1 MSLWQH
7 QIIFGFS
14 RSCNTSA
21 FFAAVEN
28 SSGMNEKILNTLMHL
43 FAIIAPAQGSEI
55 DRRKVVEA
63 FLGPQ
68 LNQEGVE
75 AYLRIFDNYYAEAQQ
90 RLKKGNEA
98 RRNAAISVRVIK
110 ICYDIGTQLTL
121 NQKIIVLVQLLEYC
135 RSDGS
140 RVSNTELE
148 FIVTA
153 AEGFNINQEDYQLIE
168 SFVLAERPEVT
179 ESSQVL
185 VIDSD
190 RTTTYE
196 KTHHLINDSFRGQ
209 VRVLYLPQAEM
220 LFVRSFG
227 TGELL
232 LSGQLRHEDRVY
244 LFERGASLKFMSSKP
259 IYYSEVIRQFL
270 DESVLAS
277 RVVYEAKNLEYK
289 FKEGQVGLHK
299 MSFAEE
305 SGRLIGIMGAS
316 GAGKSTLLSVL
327 NGINRPDE
335 GEVLINGINIH
346 NEPDKV
352 KGLIGYV
359 SQDDLLIEELTV
371 FDNLFYNAKLC
382 FANLNDSEITVKVDE
397 VLHSL
402 GLYEIKDMKVGTPLN
417 KKISGGQRKR
427 LNISLELIRE
437 PSIMFLDEP
446 TSGLSS
452 LDSENIL
459 DLLNDLKLKG
469 KLIFV
474 VIHQPS
480 SDIFKMFDRLI
491 FLDTGGYM
499 IYYGN
504 PVRSIGYF
512 KDRML
517 LPKYNDTVCH
527 ACGNVN
533 PEQIF
538 SIVES
543 KILDEFGRPTGTRKV
558 SPIEWST
565 FYNSR
570 RDEAP
575 PPPKQ
580 GNSIPEITL
589 KTPGKF
595 KQFRVFVTRDILAKL
610 SDLQY
615 MVITLLE
622 APVLALFLAYIIR
635 YFDESV
641 SDPSYTFMQND
652 NLPVYIFMSVIV
664 AIFMGLTV
672 SAEEIIKDRKILR
685 REAFLNLSW
694 NSYLLSKI
702 SVQFLISAIQ
712 AATFVAVGNS
722 IFGIRGM
729 WFEYWIVL
737 FSCWATANM
746 MGLLISDS
754 FKTVVTIYILIP
766 FLVIPQ
772 IILSGIIV
780 NYDKLNPQISS
791 PVSIPIYGE
800 VIAARWGYEALAVDQ
815 YMNNRFE
822 KQFYQY
828 DKVISIA
835 KFRKDIWYNEMKS
848 VLSRLE
854 SNIEKNRLSDAGR
867 HDMILIRNEI
877 EKELGF
883 TPAISFDLSPVDPE
897 NITFAAV
904 DSARSYI
911 EMVRKYYIE
920 VSRLAV
926 AARDNIITE
935 LENLDR
941 DGFILMKKRYTN
953 ESLEEFVRNENE
965 KTKIKRYRDRL
976 YQNYDQIFYDP
987 ENRFI
992 KAHFYA
998 PRKQVFG
1005 RYAGTLA
1012 VNTGVIWFMTIVLY
1026 VLLYF
1031 RVLKKI
1037 LESSDKIKR
1046 GLSNRAGSD

>member
-1 MSLWQH
+1 
-7 QIIFGFS
+7 
-14 RSCNTSA
+14 
-21 FFAAVEN
+21 
-28 SSGMNEKILNTLMHL
+28 MNEKILNTLMHL
-43 FAIIAPAQGSEI
+43 FAIIAPAQGNEN
-55 DRRKVVEA
+55 DRRGVVEA
-63 FLGPQ
+63 FLRPQ
-68 LNQEGVE
+68 LNQEGVR
-75 AYLRIFDNYYAEAQQ
+75 AYLKIFDAYYAEAQQ
-90 RLKKGNEA
+90 RLRKGNEA
-98 RRNAAISVRVIK
+98 RRNAAISVRIIK
-110 ICYDIGTQLTL
+110 ICFDIGIQLTL

-135 RSDGS
+135 RSDHKG
-140 RVSNTELE
+140 VSNTELE
-148 FIVTA
+148 FIITA
-153 AEGFNINQEDYQLIE
+153 AEGFNINPEDYQLIQQ
-168 SFVLAERPEVT
+168 FVLSSFDEIP

-190 RTTTYE
+190 RITKYE
-196 KTHHLINDSFRGQ
+196 KTHHIVNHSFRGQ
-209 VRVLYLPQAEM
+209 VRVLNLPQADM

-232 LSGQLRHEDRVY
+232 LSGQLRHEDKVY
-244 LFERGASLKFMSSKP
+244 LFERGASLKFMSTKP

-270 DESVLAS
+270 DENALAS
-277 RVVYEAKNLEYK
+277 RVVYEVNEIEYK
-289 FKEGQVGLHK
+289 FKGGQVGLHR

-327 NGINRPDE
+327 NGTNKPDS
-335 GEVLINGINIH
+335 GEVLINGVNIH
-346 NEPDKV
+346 REPEKI

-371 FDNLFYNAKLC
+371 FENLFYNARLC
-382 FANLNDSEITVKVDE
+382 FGNLDDEAITRKVDE

-402 GLYEIKDMKVGTPLN
+402 GLYDIKDMKVGTPLN

-437 PSIMFLDEP
+437 PAIMFLDEP

-499 IYYGN
+499 IYYGI
-504 PVRSIGYF
+504 PVGAIGYF
-512 KDRML
+512 KDRMQ
-517 LPKYNDTVCH
+517 LPRYNDSECH

-543 KILDEFGRPTGTRKV
+543 KVLDEFGRPTMTRKV
-558 SPIEWST
+558 SPPEWST
-565 FYNSR
+565 YFDSR
-570 RDEAP
+570 REERP
-575 PPPKQ
+575 PHPRG
-580 GNSIPEITL
+580 GNGIPEITL
-589 KTPGKF
+589 RTPGKL
-595 KQFRVFVTRDILAKL
+595 KQLSVFVTRDILAKL
-610 SDLQY
+610 SDAQY
-615 MVITLLE
+615 LIITLLE
-622 APVLALFLAYIIR
+622 APVLALFLAFIIR

-641 SDPSYTFMQND
+641 SQPSYTLLQNS

-672 SAEEIIKDRKILR
+672 SAEEIIKDRKILK

-702 SVQFLISAIQ
+702 GVQFLISAIQ

-729 WFEYWIVL
+729 WFEYWLVL
-737 FSCWATANM
+737 FSCWATSNM

-780 NYDKLNPQISS
+780 KYDKLNPTISS
-791 PVSIPIYGE
+791 PVSIPVYGE
-800 VIAARWGYEALAVDQ
+800 IIAARWGYEALAVDQ
-815 YMNNRFE
+815 FMNNRFE
-822 KQFYQY
+822 KEFYRY

-848 VLSRLE
+848 ILSRLDSNLERERIDE
-854 SNIEKNRLSDAGR
+854 SARR
-867 HDMILIRNEI
+867 DMMLIRNEI
-877 EKELGF
+877 AEELEF
-883 TPAISFDLSPVDPE
+883 TPAVTFDLRLINPDA
-897 NITFAAV
+897 ITPGSVAA
-904 DSARSYI
+904 ARDYI
-911 EMVRKYYIE
+911 ERVRKYYIE
-920 VSRLAV
+920 VSRKTV
-926 AARDNIITE
+926 EARDQVIMAYE
-935 LENLDR
+935 QADR
-941 DGFILMKKRYTN
+941 EAFIRLKKQYTN
-953 ESLEEFVRNENE
+953 ESLEEFVRNDNE
-965 KTKIKRYRDRL
+965 KDKIKRYRDRL
-976 YQNYDQIFYDP
+976 YQNYDQIFFDP
-987 ENRFI
+987 AHPLV

-998 PRKQVFG
+998 PQKQLFG
-1005 RYAGTLA
+1005 LFAGTLA
-1012 VNTGVIWFMTIVLY
+1012 VNTAVIWFMTVCLY
-1026 VLLYF
+1026 ILLYF
-1031 RVLKKI
+1031 RVLHRI
-1037 LESSDKIKR
+1037 LDSSEKFMRVMRDRRERKSSR
-1046 GLSNRAGSD
+1046 

>member
-1 MSLWQH
+1 
-7 QIIFGFS
+7 
-14 RSCNTSA
+14 
-21 FFAAVEN
+21 
-28 SSGMNEKILNTLMHL
+28 MNEKILNTLMHL
-43 FAIIAPAQGSEI
+43 FAIIAPAQGNEN
-55 DRRKVVEA
+55 DRRGVVEA
-63 FLGPQ
+63 FLRPQ
-68 LNQEGVE
+68 LNQEGVK
-75 AYLRIFDNYYAEAQQ
+75 AYLKIFEAYYAEAQK
-90 RLKKGNEA
+90 RLKKGKEA
-98 RRNAAISVRVIK
+98 RRNSSISVRIIK
-110 ICYDIGTQLTL
+110 ICFDIGMQLTL

-135 RSDGS
+135 RSDHKG
-140 RVSNTELE
+140 VSNTELE
-148 FIVTA
+148 FIITA
-153 AEGFNINQEDYQLIE
+153 AEGFNINPEDYQLIQQ
-168 SFVLAERPEVT
+168 FVLSSKDEIPE
-179 ESSQVL
+179 SPQIL

-190 RTTTYE
+190 RVTQYE
-196 KTHHLINDSFRGQ
+196 KAHHIVNDSFRGQ
-209 VRVLYLPQAEM
+209 VRVLNLPQADM
-220 LFVRSFG
+220 LFIRSFG

-270 DESVLAS
+270 DESALAS
-277 RVVYEAKNLEYK
+277 RVVYEVNEIEYK
-289 FKEGQVGLHK
+289 FKGGQVGLHR

-327 NGINRPDE
+327 NGTNRPDS

-346 NEPDKV
+346 NDPDKI
-352 KGLIGYV
+352 KGLIGFV

-382 FANLNDSEITVKVDE
+382 FGNLDDEAVTHKVDD

-402 GLYEIKDMKVGTPLN
+402 GLYDIKDMKVGTPLN

-437 PSIMFLDEP
+437 PAIMFLDEP

-491 FLDTGGYM
+491 FLDSGGYM
-499 IYYGN
+499 VYYGI
-504 PVRSIGYF
+504 PVRAIDYF
-512 KDRML
+512 KDRVH
-517 LPKYNDTVCH
+517 LPRYNDSECH

-543 KILDEFGRPTGTRKV
+543 KVLDEFGRPTMTRKV
-558 SPIEWST
+558 SPAEWSSY
-565 FYNSR
+565 FNSR
-570 RDEAP
+570 REERP
-575 PPPKQ
+575 PHPRS
-580 GNSIPEITL
+580 GNGIPEITL
-589 KTPGKF
+589 RTPGRL
-595 KQFRVFVTRDILAKL
+595 KQLAVFVKRDILAKL
-610 SDLQY
+610 SDSQY
-615 MVITLLE
+615 LIITLLE
-622 APVLALFLAYIIR
+622 APVLALFLAFIIR

-641 SDPSYTFMQND
+641 SKPAYTLIQND

-672 SAEEIIKDRKILR
+672 SAEEIIKDRKILK

-702 SVQFLISAIQ
+702 GVQFLISAIQ
-712 AATFVAVGNS
+712 AASFVAVGNS

-729 WFEYWIVL
+729 WFEYWLVL
-737 FSCWATANM
+737 FSCWATSNM

-780 NYDKLNPQISS
+780 KYDKLNPTISS
-791 PVSIPIYGE
+791 PVSIPVYGE
-800 VIAARWGYEALAVDQ
+800 IIAARWGYEALAVDQ
-815 YMNNRFE
+815 FINNRFE
-822 KQFYQY
+822 KQFYGY
-828 DKVISIA
+828 DKAISTA

-848 VLSRLE
+848 IISRLE
-854 SNIEKNRLSDAGR
+854 SNLERERLDESSGN
-867 HDMILIRNEI
+867 DMMLIRNEI
-877 EKELGF
+877 EEELGF
-883 TPAISFDLSPVDPE
+883 TTAVPFDLRILNPDA
-897 NITFAAV
+897 ITTEALAA
-904 DSARSYI
+904 ARDYI
-911 EMVRKYYIE
+911 ERVRRYYIE
-920 VSRLAV
+920 VSRNAV
-926 AARDNIITE
+926 EARDRAIMAYE
-935 LENLDR
+935 QADR
-941 DGFILMKKRYTN
+941 EAFILMKKQHTN
-953 ESLEEFVRNENE
+953 ESLEEFVRNDNE
-965 KTKIKRYRDRL
+965 KDKIKRYRDRL

-987 ENRFI
+987 AHPLV

-998 PRKQVFG
+998 PQKQVFG
-1005 RYAGTLA
+1005 LFAGTLA
-1012 VNTGVIWFMTIVLY
+1012 VNTAVIWFMTLCLY
-1026 VLLYF
+1026 ILLYF
-1031 RVLKKI
+1031 RVLHRI
-1037 LESSDKIKR
+1037 LDSSEKFIRVMRAKR
-1046 GLSNRAGSD
+1046 ERG

>member
-1 MSLWQH
+1 
-7 QIIFGFS
+7 
-14 RSCNTSA
+14 
-21 FFAAVEN
+21 
-28 SSGMNEKILNTLMHL
+28 MNEKILNTLMHL
-43 FAIIAPAQGSEI
+43 FAIIAPAQGNEN
-55 DRRKVVEA
+55 DRRGVVEA
-63 FLGPQ
+63 FLRPQ
-68 LNQEGVE
+68 LNQEGVK
-75 AYLRIFDNYYAEAQQ
+75 AYLKIFEAYYAEAQE
-90 RLKKGNEA
+90 RLKKGKEA
-98 RRNAAISVRVIK
+98 RRNSSISVRIIK
-110 ICYDIGTQLTL
+110 ICFDIGMQLTL

-135 RSDGS
+135 RSDHKG
-140 RVSNTELE
+140 VSNTELE
-148 FIVTA
+148 FIITA
-153 AEGFNINQEDYQLIE
+153 AEGFNINPEDYQLIQQ
-168 SFVLAERPEVT
+168 FVLSSKDEIPE
-179 ESSQVL
+179 SPQIL
-185 VIDSD
+185 VIDND
-190 RTTTYE
+190 RVTQYE
-196 KTHHLINDSFRGQ
+196 KAHHIVNDSFRGQ
-209 VRVLYLPQAEM
+209 VRVLNLPQADM
-220 LFVRSFG
+220 LFIRSFG

-270 DESVLAS
+270 DESALAS
-277 RVVYEAKNLEYK
+277 RVVYEVNEIEYK
-289 FKEGQVGLHK
+289 FKGGQVGLHR

-327 NGINRPDE
+327 NGTNRPDS

-346 NEPDKV
+346 NDPDKI
-352 KGLIGYV
+352 KGLIGFV

-382 FANLNDSEITVKVDE
+382 FGNLDDEAVTHKVDD

-402 GLYEIKDMKVGTPLN
+402 GLYDIKDMKVGTPLN

-437 PSIMFLDEP
+437 PAIMFLDEP

-491 FLDTGGYM
+491 FLDSGGYM
-499 IYYGN
+499 VYYGI
-504 PVRSIGYF
+504 PVRAIDYF
-512 KDRML
+512 KDRVH
-517 LPKYNDTVCH
+517 LPRYNDSECH

-543 KILDEFGRPTGTRKV
+543 KVLDEFGRPTMTRKV
-558 SPIEWST
+558 SPAEWSSY
-565 FYNSR
+565 FNSR
-570 RDEAP
+570 REERP
-575 PPPKQ
+575 PHPRS
-580 GNSIPEITL
+580 GNGIPEITL
-589 KTPGKF
+589 RTPGRL
-595 KQFRVFVTRDILAKL
+595 KQLAVFVKRDILAKL
-610 SDLQY
+610 SDSQY
-615 MVITLLE
+615 LIITLLE
-622 APVLALFLAYIIR
+622 APVLALFLAFIIR

-641 SDPSYTFMQND
+641 SKPAYTLIQND

-672 SAEEIIKDRKILR
+672 SAEEIIKDRKILK

-702 SVQFLISAIQ
+702 GVQFLISAIQ
-712 AATFVAVGNS
+712 AASFVAVGNS

-729 WFEYWIVL
+729 WFEYWLVL
-737 FSCWATANM
+737 FSCWATSNM

-780 NYDKLNPQISS
+780 KYDKLNPTISS
-791 PVSIPIYGE
+791 PVSIPVYGE
-800 VIAARWGYEALAVDQ
+800 IIAARWGYEALAVDQ
-815 YMNNRFE
+815 FINNRFE
-822 KQFYQY
+822 KQFYGY
-828 DKVISIA
+828 DKAISTA

-848 VLSRLE
+848 IISRLE
-854 SNIEKNRLSDAGR
+854 SNLERERLDESSGN
-867 HDMILIRNEI
+867 DMMLIRNEI
-877 EKELGF
+877 EEELGF
-883 TPAISFDLSPVDPE
+883 TTAVPFDLRILNPDA
-897 NITFAAV
+897 ITTEALAA
-904 DSARSYI
+904 ARDYI
-911 EMVRKYYIE
+911 ERVRRYYIE
-920 VSRLAV
+920 VSRNAV
-926 AARDNIITE
+926 EARDRAIMAYE
-935 LENLDR
+935 QADR
-941 DGFILMKKRYTN
+941 EAFILMKKQHTN
-953 ESLEEFVRNENE
+953 ESLEEFVRNDNE
-965 KTKIKRYRDRL
+965 KDKIKRYRDRL

-987 ENRFI
+987 AHPLV

-998 PRKQVFG
+998 PQKQVFG
-1005 RYAGTLA
+1005 LFAGTLA
-1012 VNTGVIWFMTIVLY
+1012 VNTAVIWFMTLCLY
-1026 VLLYF
+1026 ILLYF
-1031 RVLKKI
+1031 RVLHRI
-1037 LESSDKIKR
+1037 LDSSEKFIRVMRAKR
-1046 GLSNRAGSD
+1046 ERG

>member
-1 MSLWQH
+1 
-7 QIIFGFS
+7 
-14 RSCNTSA
+14 
-21 FFAAVEN
+21 
-28 SSGMNEKILNTLMHL
+28 MNEKILNTLMHL
-43 FAIIAPAQGSEI
+43 FAIIAPAQGNEN
-55 DRRKVVEA
+55 DWRGVVEA
-63 FLGPQ
+63 FLRPQ
-68 LNQEGVE
+68 LNQEGVR
-75 AYLRIFDNYYAEAQQ
+75 AYLKIFDAYYAEAQQ
-90 RLKKGNEA
+90 RLRKGNEA
-98 RRNAAISVRVIK
+98 RRNAAISVRIIK
-110 ICYDIGTQLTL
+110 ICFDIGIQLTL

-135 RSDGS
+135 RSDHKG
-140 RVSNTELE
+140 VSNTELE
-148 FIVTA
+148 FIITA
-153 AEGFNINQEDYQLIE
+153 AEGFNINPEDYQLIQQ
-168 SFVLAERPEVT
+168 FVLSSREEIP

-190 RTTTYE
+190 RLTKYE
-196 KTHHLINDSFRGQ
+196 KTHHIVNDSFRGQ
-209 VRVLYLPQAEM
+209 VRVLNLPQADM

-232 LSGQLRHEDRVY
+232 LSGQLRHEDKVY

-270 DESVLAS
+270 DENALAS
-277 RVVYEAKNLEYK
+277 RVVYEVNEIEYK
-289 FKEGQVGLHK
+289 FKGGQVGLHR

-305 SGRLIGIMGAS
+305 SGRLVGIMGAS

-327 NGINRPDE
+327 NGTNRPDT
-335 GEVLINGINIH
+335 GEVLINGVNIH
-346 NEPDKV
+346 TEPEKI

-371 FDNLFYNAKLC
+371 FENLFYNARLC
-382 FANLNDSEITVKVDE
+382 FGNLDDKAINHKVDE

-402 GLYEIKDMKVGTPLN
+402 GLYDIKDMKVGTPLN

-437 PSIMFLDEP
+437 PAIMFLDEP

-499 IYYGN
+499 VYYGI
-504 PVRSIGYF
+504 PVGAIGYF
-512 KDRML
+512 KDRMH
-517 LPKYNDTVCH
+517 LPRYNDSECH

-543 KILDEFGRPTGTRKV
+543 KVLDEFGRPTMTRKV
-558 SPIEWST
+558 SPPEWSAY
-565 FYNSR
+565 FDSR
-570 RDEAP
+570 REERP
-575 PPPKQ
+575 PHPRG
-580 GNSIPEITL
+580 GNGIPEITL
-589 KTPGKF
+589 STPGRF
-595 KQFRVFVTRDILAKL
+595 KQFTVFVTRDILAKL
-610 SDLQY
+610 SDAQY
-615 MVITLLE
+615 LVITLLE
-622 APVLALFLAYIIR
+622 APVLALFLAFIIR
-635 YFDESV
+635 YFDES
-641 SDPSYTFMQND
+641 SSQPSYTLLQNS

-672 SAEEIIKDRKILR
+672 SAEEIIKDRKILK

-702 SVQFLISAIQ
+702 GVQFLISAIQ
-712 AATFVAVGNS
+712 AASFVAVGNS

-729 WFEYWIVL
+729 WFEYWLVL
-737 FSCWATANM
+737 FSCWATSNM

-780 NYDKLNPQISS
+780 KYDKLNPTISS
-791 PVSIPIYGE
+791 PVSIPVYGE
-800 VIAARWGYEALAVDQ
+800 IIAARWGYEALAVDQ
-815 YMNNRFE
+815 FMNNRFE
-822 KQFYQY
+822 IQFYRY

-848 VLSRLE
+848 ILSRLE
-854 SNIEKNRLSDAGR
+854 SNIERERIDESAR
-867 HDMILIRNEI
+867 RDMVLIANEI
-877 EKELGF
+877 SEELAF
-883 TPAISFDLSPVDPE
+883 TPSVPFDLRIINPDAITPE
-897 NITFAAV
+897 SIAA
-904 DSARSYI
+904 ARDYI
-911 EMVRKYYIE
+911 ERLRKYYIE
-920 VSRLAV
+920 ISRKTV
-926 AARDNIITE
+926 EARDQAIMAYE
-935 LENLDR
+935 QADR
-941 DGFILMKKRYTN
+941 EAFIRLKKQYTN
-953 ESLEEFVRNENE
+953 ESLEEFVRNDNE
-965 KTKIKRYRDRL
+965 KDKIKRYRDRL
-976 YQNYDQIFYDP
+976 YQNYDQIFFDP
-987 ENRFI
+987 AHPLV

-998 PRKQVFG
+998 PQKQLFG
-1005 RYAGTLA
+1005 FFAGTLA
-1012 VNTGVIWFMTIVLY
+1012 VNTGVIWFMTICLY
-1026 VLLYF
+1026 ILLYF
-1031 RVLKKI
+1031 RVLHRI
-1037 LESSDKIKR
+1037 LDSSEKFRRVMRDRRERK
-1046 GLSNRAGSD
+1046 SV

>member
-1 MSLWQH
+1 
-7 QIIFGFS
+7 
-14 RSCNTSA
+14 
-21 FFAAVEN
+21 
-28 SSGMNEKILNTLMHL
+28 MNEKILNTLMHL
-43 FAIIAPAQGSEI
+43 FAIIAPAQGNEN
-55 DRRKVVEA
+55 DRRGVVEA
-63 FLGPQ
+63 FLRPQ
-68 LNQEGVE
+68 LNQEGVK
-75 AYLRIFDNYYAEAQQ
+75 AYLKIFEAYYAEAQE
-90 RLKKGNEA
+90 RLKKGKEA
-98 RRNAAISVRVIK
+98 RRNSSISVRIIK
-110 ICYDIGTQLTL
+110 ICFDIGMQLTL

-135 RSDGS
+135 RSDHKG
-140 RVSNTELE
+140 VSNTELE
-148 FIVTA
+148 FIITA
-153 AEGFNINQEDYQLIE
+153 AEGFNINPEDYQLIQQ
-168 SFVLAERPEVT
+168 FVLSSKDEIPE
-179 ESSQVL
+179 SPQIL

-190 RTTTYE
+190 RVTQYE
-196 KTHHLINDSFRGQ
+196 KAHHIVNDSFRGQ
-209 VRVLYLPQAEM
+209 VRVLNLPQADM
-220 LFVRSFG
+220 LFIRSFG

-270 DESVLAS
+270 DESALAS
-277 RVVYEAKNLEYK
+277 RVVYEVNEIEYK
-289 FKEGQVGLHK
+289 FKGGQVGLHR

-327 NGINRPDE
+327 NGTNRPDS

-346 NEPDKV
+346 NDPDKI
-352 KGLIGYV
+352 KGLIGFV

-382 FANLNDSEITVKVDE
+382 FGNLDDEAVTHKVDD

-402 GLYEIKDMKVGTPLN
+402 GLYDIKDMKVGTPLN

-437 PSIMFLDEP
+437 PAIMFLDEP

-491 FLDTGGYM
+491 FLDSGGYM
-499 IYYGN
+499 VYYGI
-504 PVRSIGYF
+504 PVRAIDYF
-512 KDRML
+512 KDRVQ
-517 LPKYNDTVCH
+517 LPRYNDSECH

-543 KILDEFGRPTGTRKV
+543 KVLDEFGRPTMTRKV
-558 SPIEWST
+558 SPAEWSAY
-565 FYNSR
+565 FNSR
-570 RDEAP
+570 REERP
-575 PPPKQ
+575 PHPKG
-580 GNSIPEITL
+580 GNGIPEITL
-589 KTPGKF
+589 RTPGRIR
-595 KQFRVFVTRDILAKL
+595 QLAVFVKRDILAKL
-610 SDLQY
+610 SDSQY
-615 MVITLLE
+615 LVITLLE
-622 APVLALFLAYIIR
+622 APVLALFLAFIIR

-641 SDPSYTFMQND
+641 SKPAYTLLQNS

-672 SAEEIIKDRKILR
+672 SAEEIIKDRKILK

-702 SVQFLISAIQ
+702 GVQFLISAIQ
-712 AATFVAVGNS
+712 AASFVAVGNS

-729 WFEYWIVL
+729 WFEYWLVL
-737 FSCWATANM
+737 FSCWATSNM

-780 NYDKLNPQISS
+780 KYDKLNPTISS
-791 PVSIPIYGE
+791 PVSIPVYGE
-800 VIAARWGYEALAVDQ
+800 IIAARWGYEALAVDQ
-815 YMNNRFE
+815 FINNRFE
-822 KQFYQY
+822 KQFYSF
-828 DKVISIA
+828 DKAISTA

-848 VLSRLE
+848 ILSRLE
-854 SNIEKNRLSDAGR
+854 SSLERERLDESSVN
-867 HDMILIRNEI
+867 DMMLIRNEI
-877 EKELGF
+877 EEELGF
-883 TPAISFDLSPVDPE
+883 TAAVPFDLRIISPDA
-897 NITFAAV
+897 ITAEAIAA
-904 DSARSYI
+904 ARDYI
-911 EMVRKYYIE
+911 ERVRRYYIE
-920 VSRLAV
+920 VSRKAV
-926 AARDNIITE
+926 EARDQAIMGFE
-935 LENLDR
+935 RLDR
-941 DGFILMKKRYTN
+941 ESFILMKKQHTN
-953 ESLEEFVRNENE
+953 ESLEEFVRNDNE
-965 KTKIKRYRDRL
+965 KDKIKRYRDRL

-987 ENRFI
+987 GHPMV

-998 PRKQVFG
+998 PQKQVFG
-1005 RYAGTLA
+1005 LFAGTLA
-1012 VNTGVIWFMTIVLY
+1012 VNTAVIWFMTLCLY
-1026 VLLYF
+1026 ILLYF
-1031 RVLKKI
+1031 RVLHRI
-1037 LESSDKIKR
+1037 LDSSDKFIRVMRAKR
-1046 GLSNRAGSD
+1046 ERT

>member
-1 MSLWQH
+1 
-7 QIIFGFS
+7 
-14 RSCNTSA
+14 
-21 FFAAVEN
+21 
-28 SSGMNEKILNTLMHL
+28 MNEKILNTLMHL
-43 FAIIAPAQGSEI
+43 FAIIAPAQGNES
-55 DRRKVVEA
+55 DRRRVVEA
-63 FLGPQ
+63 FLRPQ

-75 AYLRIFDNYYAEAQQ
+75 AYLRIFDAYYNEAQQ

-98 RRNAAISVRVIK
+98 RRNAAISVRIIK
-110 ICYDIGTQLTL
+110 ICFDIGAQLTL

-140 RVSNTELE
+140 EVSGTELE
-148 FIVTA
+148 FIITA
-153 AEGFNINQEDYQLIE
+153 AEGFNVNPDDYQLIQQ
-168 SFVLAERPEVT
+168 FVLSKRSEVP

-190 RTTTYE
+190 RTSRYQ
-196 KTHHLINDSFRGQ
+196 KTHHIVNNTFRGQ
-209 VRVLYLPQAEM
+209 VRVLNLLQADM

-232 LSGQLRHEDRVY
+232 LSGQLRHEDKVY

-277 RVVYEAKNLEYK
+277 RVVYEVKDLEYK
-289 FKEGQVGLHK
+289 FKGGQVGLHR

-305 SGRLIGIMGAS
+305 SGRLVGIMGAS

-327 NGINRPDE
+327 NGTNRPDS
-335 GEVLINGINIH
+335 GEVLINKINIH
-346 NEPDKV
+346 NEADKV

-371 FDNLFYNAKLC
+371 FENLFYNAKLC
-382 FANLNDSEITVKVDE
+382 FGNLRDEEITIRVE
-397 VLHSL
+397 NVLHSL
-402 GLYEIKDMKVGTPLN
+402 GLYDIKDMKVGTPLN

-437 PSIMFLDEP
+437 PSILFLDEP

-499 IYYGN
+499 IYYGI
-504 PVRSIGYF
+504 PVGSIGYF
-512 KDRML
+512 KDRMQ
-517 LPKYNDTVCH
+517 LPKYNDSECH
-527 ACGNVN
+527 SCGNVN

-543 KILDEFGRPTGTRKV
+543 KVLDEFGRPTSIRKV
-558 SPIEWST
+558 SPAEWSV

-570 RDEAP
+570 KEDAP
-575 PPPKQ
+575 PHPGP
-580 GNSIPEITL
+580 GNGIPEITL
-589 KTPGKF
+589 KTPGKL
-595 KQFRVFVTRDILAKL
+595 KQFLVFVTRDILAKL
-610 SDLQY
+610 SDKQY
-615 MVITLLE
+615 LAITLLE
-622 APVLALFLAYIIR
+622 APVLALFLAFIIR

-641 SDPSYTFMQND
+641 SIPSYTLLQNS

-702 SVQFLISAIQ
+702 GVQFLISAIQ

-729 WFEYWIVL
+729 WFEYWLVL
-737 FSCWATANM
+737 FSCWATSNM

-780 NYDKLNPQISS
+780 KYDKLNPNISS
-791 PVSIPIYGE
+791 PVSIPVYGE
-800 VIAARWGYEALAVDQ
+800 IIAARWGYEALAVDQ
-815 YMNNRFE
+815 FMNNRFE
-822 KQFYQY
+822 RQFYQY

-835 KFRKDIWYNEMKS
+835 KFKKDIWYNEMKS
-848 VLSRLE
+848 ILSRLE
-854 SNIEKNRLSDAGR
+854 SNIDRERINDADR
-867 HDMILIRNEI
+867 RDMTLIRNEI
-877 EKELGF
+877 EEELGF
-883 TPAISFDLSPVDPE
+883 TPSIDFDINLIDPGVISPE
-897 NITFAAV
+897 TIGE
-904 DSARSYI
+904 ARDYTDR
-911 EMVRKYYIE
+911 VRRYYIE
-920 VSRLAV
+920 VSKNAV
-926 AARDNIITE
+926 EARDQVIMAYE
-935 LENLDR
+935 AADR
-941 DGFILMKKRYTN
+941 DGFIRMKKQYTN
-953 ESLEEFVRNENE
+953 ESLEEFVRNDNE
-965 KTKIKRYRDRL
+965 KNKIKRYKERL
-976 YQNYDQIFYDP
+976 YQNYDQIFFDP
-987 ENRFI
+987 VNPLV

-998 PRKQVFG
+998 PQKQLFG
-1005 RYAGTLA
+1005 FYASTLA

-1026 VLLYF
+1026 ILLYF
-1031 RVLKKI
+1031 RVLHKI
-1037 LESSDKIKR
+1037 LESSHKARMVMRYKR
-1046 GLSNRAGSD
+1046 GI

>member
-1 MSLWQH
+1 
-7 QIIFGFS
+7 
-14 RSCNTSA
+14 
-21 FFAAVEN
+21 
-28 SSGMNEKILNTLMHL
+28 MNEKILNTLMHL
-43 FAIIAPAQGSEI
+43 FAIIAPAQGNEN
-55 DRRKVVEA
+55 DRRGVVEA
-63 FLGPQ
+63 FLRPQ
-68 LNQEGVE
+68 LNQEGVK
-75 AYLRIFDNYYAEAQQ
+75 AYLKIFEAYYAEAQE
-90 RLKKGNEA
+90 RLKKGKEA
-98 RRNAAISVRVIK
+98 RRNSSISVRIIK
-110 ICYDIGTQLTL
+110 ICFDIGMQLTL

-135 RSDGS
+135 RSDHKG
-140 RVSNTELE
+140 VSNTELE
-148 FIVTA
+148 FIITA
-153 AEGFNINQEDYQLIE
+153 AEGFNINPEDYQLIQQ
-168 SFVLAERPEVT
+168 FVLSSKDEIPE
-179 ESSQVL
+179 SPQIL

-190 RTTTYE
+190 RVTQYE
-196 KTHHLINDSFRGQ
+196 KAHHIVNDSFRGQ
-209 VRVLYLPQAEM
+209 VRVLNLPQADM
-220 LFVRSFG
+220 LFIRSFG

-270 DESVLAS
+270 DESALAS
-277 RVVYEAKNLEYK
+277 RVVYEVNEIEYK
-289 FKEGQVGLHK
+289 FKGGQVGLHR

-327 NGINRPDE
+327 NGTNRPDS

-346 NEPDKV
+346 NDPDKI
-352 KGLIGYV
+352 KGLIGFV

-382 FANLNDSEITVKVDE
+382 FGNLDDEAVTHKVDD

-402 GLYEIKDMKVGTPLN
+402 GLYDIKDMKVGTPLN

-437 PSIMFLDEP
+437 PAIMFLDEP

-491 FLDTGGYM
+491 FLDSGGYM
-499 IYYGN
+499 VYYGI
-504 PVRSIGYF
+504 PVRAIDYF
-512 KDRML
+512 KDRVH
-517 LPKYNDTVCH
+517 LPRYNDSECH

-543 KILDEFGRPTGTRKV
+543 KVLDEFGRPTMTRKV
-558 SPIEWST
+558 SPAEWSSY
-565 FYNSR
+565 FNSR
-570 RDEAP
+570 REERP
-575 PPPKQ
+575 PHPRS
-580 GNSIPEITL
+580 GNGIPEITL
-589 KTPGKF
+589 RTPGRL
-595 KQFRVFVTRDILAKL
+595 KQLAVFVKRDILAKL
-610 SDLQY
+610 SDSQY
-615 MVITLLE
+615 LIITLLE
-622 APVLALFLAYIIR
+622 APVLALFLAFIIR

-641 SDPSYTFMQND
+641 SKPAYTLIQND

-672 SAEEIIKDRKILR
+672 SAEEIIKDRKILK

-702 SVQFLISAIQ
+702 GVQFLISAIQ
-712 AATFVAVGNS
+712 AASFVAVGNS

-729 WFEYWIVL
+729 WFEYWLVL
-737 FSCWATANM
+737 FSCWATSNM

-780 NYDKLNPQISS
+780 KYDKLNPTISS
-791 PVSIPIYGE
+791 PVSIPVYGE
-800 VIAARWGYEALAVDQ
+800 ITAARWGYEALAVDQ
-815 YMNNRFE
+815 FINNRFE
-822 KQFYQY
+822 KQFYGY
-828 DKVISIA
+828 DKAISTA

-848 VLSRLE
+848 IISRLE
-854 SNIEKNRLSDAGR
+854 SNLERERLDESSGN
-867 HDMILIRNEI
+867 DMMLIRNEI
-877 EKELGF
+877 EEELGF
-883 TPAISFDLSPVDPE
+883 TTAVPFDLRILNPDA
-897 NITFAAV
+897 ITTEALAA
-904 DSARSYI
+904 ARDYI
-911 EMVRKYYIE
+911 ERVRRYYIE
-920 VSRLAV
+920 VSRNAV
-926 AARDNIITE
+926 EARDRAIMAYE
-935 LENLDR
+935 QADR
-941 DGFILMKKRYTN
+941 EAFILMKKQHTN
-953 ESLEEFVRNENE
+953 ESLEEFVRNDNE
-965 KTKIKRYRDRL
+965 KDKIKRYRDRL

-987 ENRFI
+987 AHPLV

-998 PRKQVFG
+998 PQKQVFG
-1005 RYAGTLA
+1005 LFAGTLA
-1012 VNTGVIWFMTIVLY
+1012 VNTAVIWFMTLCLY
-1026 VLLYF
+1026 ILLYF
-1031 RVLKKI
+1031 RVLHRI
-1037 LESSDKIKR
+1037 LDSSEKFIRVMRAKR
-1046 GLSNRAGSD
+1046 ERG

>member
-1 MSLWQH
+1 
-7 QIIFGFS
+7 
-14 RSCNTSA
+14 
-21 FFAAVEN
+21 
-28 SSGMNEKILNTLMHL
+28 MNEKILNTLMHL
-43 FAIIAPAQGSEI
+43 FAIIAPAQGNES
-55 DRRKVVEA
+55 DRRRVVEA
-63 FLGPQ
+63 FLRPQ

-75 AYLRIFDNYYAEAQQ
+75 AYLKIFDTYYAEAQQ

-98 RRNAAISVRVIK
+98 RRNAAISVRIIK
-110 ICYDIGTQLTL
+110 ICFDIGAQLTL

-135 RSDGS
+135 RSDS
-140 RVSNTELE
+140 AEVSNTEME
-148 FIVTA
+148 FIITA
-153 AEGFNINQEDYQLIE
+153 AEGFNINADDYQLIQQFVMSERSEVPE
-168 SFVLAERPEVT
+168 SP
-179 ESSQVL
+179 QVL
-185 VIDSD
+185 IIDND
-190 RTTTYE
+190 RKTSYE
-196 KTHHLINDSFRGQ
+196 KTRHIVNETLRGQ
-209 VRVLYLPQAEM
+209 VRVLNLPQADM

-259 IYYSEVIRQFL
+259 IYYSEVIRHFL

-277 RVVYEAKNLEYK
+277 RVVYKVNDLEYK
-289 FKEGQVGLHK
+289 FKGGQVGLHR

-305 SGRLIGIMGAS
+305 SGRLVGIMGAS

-327 NGINRPDE
+327 NGTNKPDA
-335 GEVLINGINIH
+335 GEVLINGVNIH
-346 NEPDKV
+346 REPDKV

-371 FDNLFYNAKLC
+371 FENLFYNARLC
-382 FANLNDSEITVKVDE
+382 FGNLSDEAITHRVE
-397 VLHSL
+397 NMLHSL
-402 GLYEIKDMKVGTPLN
+402 GLFDIKDMRVGTPLN

-437 PSIMFLDEP
+437 PSILFLDEP

-499 IYYGN
+499 IYYGI
-504 PVRSIGYF
+504 PVGSIGYF
-512 KDRML
+512 KDRMQ
-517 LPKYNDTVCH
+517 LPRYNDSECH

-543 KILDEFGRPTGTRKV
+543 KVLDEFGRPTSVRKV
-558 SPIEWST
+558 SPAEWSA
-565 FYNSR
+565 FYNSH

-575 PPPKQ
+575 PPPGP
-580 GNSIPEITL
+580 GNGIPEITL
-589 KTPGKF
+589 RTPGKF
-595 KQFRVFVTRDILAKL
+595 SQFIVFVTRNILAKL
-610 SDLQY
+610 SDSQY
-615 MVITLLE
+615 LAITLLE

-641 SDPSYTFMQND
+641 SQPSYTLLQNS

-694 NSYLLSKI
+694 NSYLLSKVA
-702 SVQFLISAIQ
+702 VQFLISAIQ

-729 WFEYWIVL
+729 WFEYWLVL
-737 FSCWATANM
+737 FSCWATSNM

-780 NYDKLNPQISS
+780 KYDKLNPNISS
-791 PVSIPIYGE
+791 PVSIPVYGE
-800 VIAARWGYEALAVDQ
+800 IIAARWGYEALAVDQ
-815 YMNNRFE
+815 YINNRFE
-822 KQFYQY
+822 KNFYRY

-835 KFRKDIWYNEMKS
+835 KFKKDIWYNEMKS
-848 VLSRLE
+848 IISRVE
-854 SNIEKNRLSDAGR
+854 SNIEWERLGGSDVK
-867 HDMILIRNEI
+867 DMTLVYNEI
-877 EKELGF
+877 EEELGF
-883 TPAISFDLSPVDPE
+883 TPSIPFDLRLINPE
-897 NITFAAV
+897 AITRESTEAA
-904 DSARSYI
+904 RNYI
-911 EMVRKYYIE
+911 DRVRKYYIE
-920 VSRLAV
+920 VSKSAV
-926 AARDNIITE
+926 EARDQSIMAYE
-935 LENLDR
+935 RADR
-941 DGFILMKKRYTN
+941 DGFIRMKKQFTN
-953 ESLEEFVRNENE
+953 ESLEEFVRNDNE

-976 YQNYDQIFYDP
+976 YQNYDQIFLDP
-987 ENRFI
+987 VSPMI

-998 PRKQVFG
+998 PRKQLFGVF
-1005 RYAGTLA
+1005 AGTLA
-1012 VNTGVIWFMTIVLY
+1012 VNTLVIWLMTLILY

-1031 RVLKKI
+1031 RVLHRI
-1037 LESSDKIKR
+1037 LESSDKIRKIIR
-1046 GLSNRAGSD
+1046 DRRTKDQ

>member
-1 MSLWQH
+1 
-7 QIIFGFS
+7 
-14 RSCNTSA
+14 
-21 FFAAVEN
+21 
-28 SSGMNEKILNTLMHL
+28 MNEKILNTLMHL
-43 FAIIAPAQGSEI
+43 FAIIAPAQGNES
-55 DRRKVVEA
+55 DRRRVVEA
-63 FLGPQ
+63 FLRPQ
-68 LNQEGVE
+68 LNQEGVD
-75 AYLRIFDNYYAEAQQ
+75 AYLRIFDTYYAEAQQ

-98 RRNAAISVRVIK
+98 RRNAAISVRIIK
-110 ICYDIGTQLTL
+110 ICFDIGAQLTL

-135 RSDGS
+135 RSDGVE
-140 RVSNTELE
+140 VSGTELE
-148 FIVTA
+148 FIITA
-153 AEGFNINQEDYQLIE
+153 AEGFNINPDDYQLIQE
-168 SFVLAERPEVT
+168 FVMSDRSEVP

-185 VIDSD
+185 IIDSD
-190 RTTTYE
+190 RKSIVE
-196 KTHHLINDSFRGQ
+196 KTHHIINDTLRGQ
-209 VRVLYLPQAEM
+209 VRVLNLPQADM
-220 LFVRSFG
+220 LFVKSFG

-232 LSGQLRHEDRVY
+232 LSGQLRHEDKVY

-270 DESVLAS
+270 DDSALAS
-277 RVVYEAKNLEYK
+277 RVVYKVSDLEYK
-289 FKEGQVGLHK
+289 FKGGQVGLHR

-305 SGRLIGIMGAS
+305 SGRLVGIMGAS

-327 NGINRPDE
+327 NGTHKPDA

-346 NEPDKV
+346 REAEKV

-371 FDNLFYNAKLC
+371 FENLFYNARLC
-382 FANLNDSEITVKVDE
+382 FGNLRDDEINSRVE
-397 VLHSL
+397 NMLHSL
-402 GLYEIKDMKVGTPLN
+402 GLYDIKDMRVGTPLN

-437 PSIMFLDEP
+437 PSILFLDEP

-499 IYYGN
+499 IYYGI
-504 PVRSIGYF
+504 PVGSIGYF
-512 KDRML
+512 KDRMQ
-517 LPKYNDTVCH
+517 LPKYNDSECH

-543 KILDEFGRPTGTRKV
+543 KVLDEFGRPTSTRKV
-558 SPIEWST
+558 SPPEWGAY
-565 FYNSR
+565 YNSHK
-570 RDEAP
+570 EETP
-575 PPPKQ
+575 PPPGP
-580 GNSIPEITL
+580 GNGIPEITL
-589 KTPGKF
+589 RTPGKI
-595 KQFRVFVTRDILAKL
+595 KQFMVFVTRDILAKL
-610 SDLQY
+610 SDTQY
-615 MVITLLE
+615 LVITLLE
-622 APVLALFLAYIIR
+622 APVLALFLAFIIR

-641 SDPSYTFMQND
+641 SQPSYTLLQNS

-702 SVQFLISAIQ
+702 GVQFLISAIQ

-729 WFEYWIVL
+729 WFEYWLVL
-737 FSCWATANM
+737 FSCWATSNM

-780 NYDKLNPQISS
+780 KYDKLNPNISS
-791 PVSIPIYGE
+791 PVSIPVYGE
-800 VIAARWGYEALAVDQ
+800 IIAARWGYEALAVDQ
-815 YMNNRFE
+815 FINNRFE
-822 KQFYQY
+822 RKFYQY

-835 KFRKDIWYNEMKS
+835 KFKKDIWYNEMKS
-848 VLSRLE
+848 ILSRLE
-854 SNIEKNRLSDAGR
+854 SNIDWERVDDADR
-867 HDMILIRNEI
+867 QDMTLIYNEI
-877 EKELGF
+877 EEEMGF
-883 TPAISFDLSPVDPE
+883 TPAITFDLSLINRLE
-897 NITFAAV
+897 ITRESIEAA
-904 DSARSYI
+904 RNYI
-911 EMVRKYYIE
+911 DKVRRYYIE
-920 VSRLAV
+920 VSKNAV
-926 AARDNIITE
+926 EARDQSIMAYE
-935 LENLDR
+935 RADR
-941 DGFILMKKRYTN
+941 DGFITMKKQYTN
-953 ESLEEFVRNENE
+953 ESLEEFVRNDNE
-965 KTKIKRYRDRL
+965 KNKIKRYRNRL
-976 YQNYDQIFYDP
+976 YQNYDQIFFDP
-987 ENRFI
+987 VNPLV

-998 PRKQVFG
+998 PRKQLFG
-1005 RYAGTLA
+1005 VYARTLA
-1012 VNTGVIWFMTIVLY
+1012 VNTLVIWCMTLILY

-1031 RVLKKI
+1031 RVLHRL
-1037 LESSDKIKR
+1037 LESSDKIRKVIR
-1046 GLSNRAGSD
+1046 DRRQRER

>member
-1 MSLWQH
+1 
-7 QIIFGFS
+7 
-14 RSCNTSA
+14 
-21 FFAAVEN
+21 
-28 SSGMNEKILNTLMHL
+28 MNEKILNTLMHL
-43 FAIIAPAQGSEI
+43 FAIIAPAQGNEN
-55 DRRKVVEA
+55 DRRGVVEA
-63 FLGPQ
+63 FLRPQ
-68 LNQEGVE
+68 LNQEGVK
-75 AYLRIFDNYYAEAQQ
+75 AYLKIFEAYYAEAQE
-90 RLKKGNEA
+90 RLKKGKEA
-98 RRNAAISVRVIK
+98 RRNSSISVRIIK
-110 ICYDIGTQLTL
+110 ICFDIGMQLTL

-135 RSDGS
+135 RSDHKG
-140 RVSNTELE
+140 VSNTELE
-148 FIVTA
+148 FIITA
-153 AEGFNINQEDYQLIE
+153 AEGFNINPEDYQLIQQ
-168 SFVLAERPEVT
+168 FVLSSKDEIPE
-179 ESSQVL
+179 SPQIL

-190 RTTTYE
+190 RVTQYE
-196 KTHHLINDSFRGQ
+196 KAHHIVNDSFRGQ
-209 VRVLYLPQAEM
+209 VRVLNLPQADM
-220 LFVRSFG
+220 LFIRSFG

-270 DESVLAS
+270 DESALAS
-277 RVVYEAKNLEYK
+277 RVVYEVNEIEYK
-289 FKEGQVGLHK
+289 FKGGQVGLHR

-327 NGINRPDE
+327 NGTNRPDS

-346 NEPDKV
+346 NDPDKI
-352 KGLIGYV
+352 KGLIGFV

-382 FANLNDSEITVKVDE
+382 FGNLDDEAVTHKVDD

-402 GLYEIKDMKVGTPLN
+402 GLYDIKDMKVGTPLN

-437 PSIMFLDEP
+437 PAIMFLDEP

-491 FLDTGGYM
+491 FLDSGGYM
-499 IYYGN
+499 VYYGI
-504 PVRSIGYF
+504 PVRAIDYF
-512 KDRML
+512 KDRVH
-517 LPKYNDTVCH
+517 LPRYNDSECH

-543 KILDEFGRPTGTRKV
+543 KVLDEFGRPTMTRKV
-558 SPIEWST
+558 SPAEWSSY
-565 FYNSR
+565 FNSR
-570 RDEAP
+570 REERP
-575 PPPKQ
+575 PHPRS
-580 GNSIPEITL
+580 GNGIPEITL
-589 KTPGKF
+589 RTPGRL
-595 KQFRVFVTRDILAKL
+595 KQLAVFVKRDILAKL
-610 SDLQY
+610 SDSQY
-615 MVITLLE
+615 LIITLLE
-622 APVLALFLAYIIR
+622 APVLALFLAFIIR

-641 SDPSYTFMQND
+641 SKPAYTLIQND

-672 SAEEIIKDRKILR
+672 SAEEIIKDRKILK

-702 SVQFLISAIQ
+702 GVQFLISAIQ
-712 AATFVAVGNS
+712 AASFVAVGNS

-729 WFEYWIVL
+729 WFEYWLVL
-737 FSCWATANM
+737 FSCWATSNM

-780 NYDKLNPQISS
+780 KYDKLNPTISS
-791 PVSIPIYGE
+791 PVSIPVYGE
-800 VIAARWGYEALAVDQ
+800 IIAARWGYEALAVDQ
-815 YMNNRFE
+815 FINNRFE
-822 KQFYQY
+822 KQFYGY
-828 DKVISIA
+828 DKAISTA

-848 VLSRLE
+848 IISRLE
-854 SNIEKNRLSDAGR
+854 SNLERERLDESSGN
-867 HDMILIRNEI
+867 DMMLIRNEI
-877 EKELGF
+877 EEELGF
-883 TPAISFDLSPVDPE
+883 TTAVPFDLRILNPDA
-897 NITFAAV
+897 ITTEALAA
-904 DSARSYI
+904 ARDYI
-911 EMVRKYYIE
+911 ERVRRYYIE
-920 VSRLAV
+920 VSRNAV
-926 AARDNIITE
+926 EARDRAIMAYE
-935 LENLDR
+935 QADR
-941 DGFILMKKRYTN
+941 EAFILMKKQHTN
-953 ESLEEFVRNENE
+953 ESLEEFVRNDNE
-965 KTKIKRYRDRL
+965 KDKIKRYRDRL

-987 ENRFI
+987 AHPLV

-998 PRKQVFG
+998 PQKQVFG
-1005 RYAGTLA
+1005 LFAGTLA
-1012 VNTGVIWFMTIVLY
+1012 VNTAVIWFMTLCLY
-1026 VLLYF
+1026 ILLYF
-1031 RVLKKI
+1031 RVLHRI
-1037 LESSDKIKR
+1037 LDSSEKFIRVMRAKR
-1046 GLSNRAGSD
+1046 ERG

>member
-1 MSLWQH
+1 
-7 QIIFGFS
+7 
-14 RSCNTSA
+14 
-21 FFAAVEN
+21 
-28 SSGMNEKILNTLMHL
+28 MNEKILNTLMHL
-43 FAIIAPAQGSEI
+43 FAIIAPAQGNES
-55 DRRKVVEA
+55 DRRRVVEA
-63 FLGPQ
+63 FLRPQ
-68 LNQEGVE
+68 LNQEGVD
-75 AYLRIFDNYYAEAQQ
+75 AYLRIFDTYYAEAQQ

-98 RRNAAISVRVIK
+98 RRNAAISVRIIK
-110 ICYDIGTQLTL
+110 ICFDIGAQLTL

-135 RSDGS
+135 RSDEVE
-140 RVSNTELE
+140 VSATELE
-148 FIVTA
+148 FIITA
-153 AEGFNINQEDYQLIE
+153 AEGFNINPDDYQLIQE
-168 SFVLAERPEVT
+168 FVMSDRSEVPD
-179 ESSQVL
+179 SSQVL
-185 VIDSD
+185 IIDSD
-190 RTTTYE
+190 RKSNFE
-196 KTHHLINDSFRGQ
+196 KTHHIINDTLRGQ
-209 VRVLYLPQAEM
+209 VRVLNLPQADM
-220 LFVRSFG
+220 LFVKSFG

-232 LSGQLRHEDRVY
+232 LSGQLRHEDKVY

-270 DESVLAS
+270 DDSALAS
-277 RVVYEAKNLEYK
+277 RVVYKVSDLEYK
-289 FKEGQVGLHK
+289 FKGGQVGLHR

-305 SGRLIGIMGAS
+305 SGRLVGIMGAS

-327 NGINRPDE
+327 NGTHKPDA

-346 NEPDKV
+346 READKV

-371 FDNLFYNAKLC
+371 FENLFYNARLC
-382 FANLNDSEITVKVDE
+382 FGNLRDDEINSRVGNM
-397 VLHSL
+397 LHSL
-402 GLYEIKDMKVGTPLN
+402 GLYDIKDMRVGTPLN

-437 PSIMFLDEP
+437 PSILFLDEP

-499 IYYGN
+499 IYYGI
-504 PVRSIGYF
+504 PVGSIGYF
-512 KDRML
+512 KDRMQ
-517 LPKYNDTVCH
+517 LPKYNDSECH

-543 KILDEFGRPTGTRKV
+543 KVLDEFGRPTSTRKV
-558 SPIEWST
+558 SPPEWSAY
-565 FYNSR
+565 YNSHK
-570 RDEAP
+570 EETP
-575 PPPKQ
+575 PPPGP
-580 GNSIPEITL
+580 GNGIPEITL
-589 KTPGKF
+589 RTPGKF
-595 KQFRVFVTRDILAKL
+595 KQFVVFVTRDILAKL
-610 SDLQY
+610 SDTQY
-615 MVITLLE
+615 LVITLLE
-622 APVLALFLAYIIR
+622 APVLALFLAFIIR

-641 SDPSYTFMQND
+641 SQPSYTLLQNS

-702 SVQFLISAIQ
+702 GVQFLISAIQ

-729 WFEYWIVL
+729 WFEYWLVL
-737 FSCWATANM
+737 FSCWATSNM

-780 NYDKLNPQISS
+780 KYDKLNPNISS
-791 PVSIPIYGE
+791 PVSIPVYGE
-800 VIAARWGYEALAVDQ
+800 IIAARWGYEALAVDQ
-815 YMNNRFE
+815 FINNRFE
-822 KQFYQY
+822 KKFYQY

-835 KFRKDIWYNEMKS
+835 KFKKDIWYNEMKS
-848 VLSRLE
+848 ILSRLE
-854 SNIEKNRLSDAGR
+854 SNIDWERLDDADR
-867 HDMILIRNEI
+867 QNMTLVYNEI
-877 EKELGF
+877 EEEMGF
-883 TPAISFDLSPVDPE
+883 TPAITFDLSLINRRE
-897 NITFAAV
+897 ITRESIEAAR
-904 DSARSYI
+904 DYI
-911 EMVRKYYIE
+911 DRVRRYYIE
-920 VSRLAV
+920 VSKNAV
-926 AARDNIITE
+926 EARDQSIMAYE
-935 LENLDR
+935 RADR
-941 DGFILMKKRYTN
+941 DGFITMKKQYTN
-953 ESLEEFVRNENE
+953 ESLEEFVRNDNE
-965 KTKIKRYRDRL
+965 KNKIKRYRNRL
-976 YQNYDQIFYDP
+976 YQNYDQIFFDP
-987 ENRFI
+987 VNPLV

-998 PRKQVFG
+998 PRKQLFG
-1005 RYAGTLA
+1005 VYARTLA
-1012 VNTGVIWFMTIVLY
+1012 VNTLVIWCMTLILY
-1026 VLLYF
+1026 ILLYF
-1031 RVLKKI
+1031 RVLHRI
-1037 LESSDKIKR
+1037 LESSDKIRKVMR
-1046 GLSNRAGSD
+1046 DRQQRER

>member
-1 MSLWQH
+1 
-7 QIIFGFS
+7 
-14 RSCNTSA
+14 
-21 FFAAVEN
+21 
-28 SSGMNEKILNTLMHL
+28 MNEKILNTLMHL
-43 FAIIAPAQGSEI
+43 FAIIAPAQGNEN
-55 DRRKVVEA
+55 DRRGVVEA
-63 FLGPQ
+63 FLRPQ
-68 LNQEGVE
+68 LNQEGVK
-75 AYLRIFDNYYAEAQQ
+75 AYLKIFEAYYAEAQE
-90 RLKKGNEA
+90 RLKKGKEA
-98 RRNAAISVRVIK
+98 RRNSSISVRIIK
-110 ICYDIGTQLTL
+110 ICFDIGMQLTL

-135 RSDGS
+135 RSDHKG
-140 RVSNTELE
+140 VSNTELE
-148 FIVTA
+148 FIITA
-153 AEGFNINQEDYQLIE
+153 AEGFNINPEDYQLIQQ
-168 SFVLAERPEVT
+168 FVLSSKDEIPE
-179 ESSQVL
+179 SPQIL
-185 VIDSD
+185 VIDND
-190 RTTTYE
+190 RVTQYE
-196 KTHHLINDSFRGQ
+196 KAHHIVNDSFRGQ
-209 VRVLYLPQAEM
+209 VRVLNLPQADM
-220 LFVRSFG
+220 LFIRSFG

-270 DESVLAS
+270 DESALAS
-277 RVVYEAKNLEYK
+277 RVVYEVNEIEYK
-289 FKEGQVGLHK
+289 FKGGQVGLHR

-327 NGINRPDE
+327 NGTNRPDS

-346 NEPDKV
+346 NDPDKI
-352 KGLIGYV
+352 KGLIGFV

-382 FANLNDSEITVKVDE
+382 FGNLDDEAVTHKVDD

-402 GLYEIKDMKVGTPLN
+402 GLYDIKDMKVGTPLN

-437 PSIMFLDEP
+437 PAIMFLDEP

-491 FLDTGGYM
+491 FLDSGGYM
-499 IYYGN
+499 VYYGI
-504 PVRSIGYF
+504 PVRAIDYF
-512 KDRML
+512 KDRVQ
-517 LPKYNDTVCH
+517 LPRYNDSECH

-543 KILDEFGRPTGTRKV
+543 KVLDEFGRPTMTRKV
-558 SPIEWST
+558 SPAEWSSY
-565 FYNSR
+565 FNSR
-570 RDEAP
+570 REERP
-575 PPPKQ
+575 PHPRS
-580 GNSIPEITL
+580 GNGIPEITL
-589 KTPGKF
+589 RTPGRL
-595 KQFRVFVTRDILAKL
+595 KQLAVFVKRDILAKL
-610 SDLQY
+610 SDSQY
-615 MVITLLE
+615 LIITLLE
-622 APVLALFLAYIIR
+622 APVLALFLAFIIR

-641 SDPSYTFMQND
+641 SKPAYTLIQND

-672 SAEEIIKDRKILR
+672 SAEEIIKDRKILK

-702 SVQFLISAIQ
+702 GVQFLISAIQ
-712 AATFVAVGNS
+712 AASFVAVGNS

-729 WFEYWIVL
+729 WFEYWLVL
-737 FSCWATANM
+737 FSCWATSNM

-780 NYDKLNPQISS
+780 KYDKLNPTISS
-791 PVSIPIYGE
+791 PVSIPVYGE
-800 VIAARWGYEALAVDQ
+800 IIAARWGYEALAVDQ
-815 YMNNRFE
+815 FINNRFE
-822 KQFYQY
+822 KQFYGY
-828 DKVISIA
+828 DKAISTA

-848 VLSRLE
+848 IISRLE
-854 SNIEKNRLSDAGR
+854 SNLERERLDESSGN
-867 HDMILIRNEI
+867 DMMLIRNEI
-877 EKELGF
+877 EEELGF
-883 TPAISFDLSPVDPE
+883 TTAVPFDLRILNPDA
-897 NITFAAV
+897 ITTEALAA
-904 DSARSYI
+904 ARDYI
-911 EMVRKYYIE
+911 ERVRRYYIE
-920 VSRLAV
+920 VSRNAV
-926 AARDNIITE
+926 EARDRAIMAYE
-935 LENLDR
+935 QADR
-941 DGFILMKKRYTN
+941 EAFILMKKQHTN
-953 ESLEEFVRNENE
+953 ESLEEFVRNDNE
-965 KTKIKRYRDRL
+965 KDKIKRYRDRL

-987 ENRFI
+987 AHPLV

-998 PRKQVFG
+998 PQKQVFG
-1005 RYAGTLA
+1005 LFAGTLA
-1012 VNTGVIWFMTIVLY
+1012 VNTAVIWFMTLCLY
-1026 VLLYF
+1026 ILLYF
-1031 RVLKKI
+1031 RVLHRI
-1037 LESSDKIKR
+1037 LDSSEKFIRVMRAKR
-1046 GLSNRAGSD
+1046 ERG

>member
-1 MSLWQH
+1 
-7 QIIFGFS
+7 
-14 RSCNTSA
+14 
-21 FFAAVEN
+21 
-28 SSGMNEKILNTLMHL
+28 MNEKILNTLMHL
-43 FAIIAPAQGSEI
+43 FAIIAPAQGSET

-63 FLGPQ
+63 FLRPQ

-75 AYLRIFDNYYAEAQQ
+75 AYLRIFDNYYDEAQQ

-98 RRNAAISVRVIK
+98 RRNAAISVRIIK
-110 ICYDIGTQLTL
+110 ICFDIGAQLTL

-135 RSDGS
+135 RSDES
-140 RVSNTELE
+140 VVSNTELE
-148 FIVTA
+148 FINTA
-153 AEGFNINQEDYQLIE
+153 AEGFNVNHEEYELIE
-168 SFVLAERPEVT
+168 QFVLSKRTEVPEST
-179 ESSQVL
+179 QIL
-185 VIDSD
+185 IIDND
-190 RTTTYE
+190 RRHKYE
-196 KTHHLINDSFRGQ
+196 KTRHLINTAIKGQ
-209 VRVLYLPQAEM
+209 VRVLNLAQAEM
-220 LFVRSFG
+220 LFIKSFG

-232 LSGQLRHEDRVY
+232 LSGQLRHEDKVY
-244 LFERGASLKFMSSKP
+244 LFERGASLKYLNSKP

-277 RVVYEAKNLEYK
+277 RVVYEVKDLEYK
-289 FKEGQVGLHK
+289 FKGGYVGLHK

-305 SGRLIGIMGAS
+305 SGRLVGIMGAS

-327 NGINRPDE
+327 NGINKPDA
-335 GEVLINGINIH
+335 GEVLINGVNIH
-346 NEPDKV
+346 KEPDKV
-352 KGLIGYV
+352 KGLIGFV

-382 FANLNDSEITVKVDE
+382 FGNLNDNEISARVE
-397 VLHSL
+397 NVLHSL
-402 GLYEIKDMKVGTPLN
+402 GLYDIKDMKVGTPLN

-437 PSIMFLDEP
+437 PSILFLDEP

-499 IYYGN
+499 IYYGI
-504 PVRSIGYF
+504 PVGSIGYF
-512 KDRML
+512 KDRMQ
-517 LPKYNDTVCH
+517 LPKYNDSECH

-543 KILDEFGRPTGTRKV
+543 KVLDEFGRPTKTRKI
-558 SPIEWST
+558 SPPEWNA

-570 RDEAP
+570 TEEAP
-575 PPPKQ
+575 PPHRN
-580 GNSIPEITL
+580 GNGIPEITL
-589 KTPGKF
+589 KTPSKF
-595 KQFRVFVTRDILAKL
+595 RQFLVFVTRDILAKL
-610 SDLQY
+610 SDRQY
-615 MVITLLE
+615 LVITLLE
-622 APVLALFLAYIIR
+622 APVLAMFLAFIIR
-635 YFDESV
+635 YFDESA
-641 SDPSYTFMQND
+641 SNPGYTLMQNS

-694 NSYLLSKI
+694 NSYLISKI

-712 AATFVAVGNS
+712 AAMFVAVGNS
-722 IFGIRGM
+722 IIGIRGM
-729 WFEYWIVL
+729 WFQYWLVL
-737 FSCWATANM
+737 FSCWATSNM

-780 NYDKLNPQISS
+780 KYDKLNPNISS
-791 PVSIPIYGE
+791 PVSIPVYGE
-800 VIAARWGYEALAVDQ
+800 IIAARWGYEALAVDQ

-822 KQFYQY
+822 REFYQY

-835 KFRKDIWYNEMKS
+835 KFKKDIWYNEMRS
-848 VLSRLE
+848 ILSRME
-854 SNIEKNRLSDAGR
+854 SNIERERLGPSGR
-867 HDMILIRNEI
+867 NDMTLICNEI
-877 EKELGF
+877 EEELVF
-883 TPAISFDLSPVDPE
+883 TPAVTFDLSLLDPE
-897 NITFAAV
+897 NITLQAI
-904 DSARSYI
+904 DTARNYI
-911 EMVRKYYIE
+911 ETVRRYYIE
-920 VSRLAV
+920 VSREAV
-926 AARDNIITE
+926 DKRDNTIIAYE
-935 LENLDR
+935 RADR
-941 DGFILMKKRYTN
+941 DGFILMKKQYTN
-953 ESLEEFVRNENE
+953 ESLEEFVKNENE
-965 KTKIKRYRDRL
+965 KNKIRRYRDRL
-976 YQNYDQIFYDP
+976 YQNYDQIFCDP
-987 ENRFI
+987 ENRLV

-998 PRKQVFG
+998 PRKQLFG
-1005 RYAGTLA
+1005 AWASTLA
-1012 VNTGVIWFMTIVLY
+1012 VNTGVIWFMTLILY
-1026 VLLYF
+1026 LLLYF
-1031 RVLKKI
+1031 RVLLKI
-1037 LESSDKIKR
+1037 LQSSNKIKMTIR
-1046 GLSNRAGSD
+1046 SRVNNE

>member
-1 MSLWQH
+1 
-7 QIIFGFS
+7 
-14 RSCNTSA
+14 
-21 FFAAVEN
+21 
-28 SSGMNEKILNTLMHL
+28 MNEKILNTLMHL
-43 FAIIAPAQGSEI
+43 FAIIAPAQGNEN
-55 DRRKVVEA
+55 DRRGVVEA
-63 FLGPQ
+63 FLRPQ
-68 LNQEGVE
+68 LNQEGVR
-75 AYLRIFDNYYAEAQQ
+75 AYLKIFDAYYAEAQQ
-90 RLKKGNEA
+90 RLRKGNEA
-98 RRNAAISVRVIK
+98 RRNAAISVRIIK
-110 ICYDIGTQLTL
+110 ICFDIGIQLTL

-135 RSDGS
+135 RSDHKG
-140 RVSNTELE
+140 VSNTELE
-148 FIVTA
+148 FIITA
-153 AEGFNINQEDYQLIE
+153 AEGFNINPEDYQLIQQ
-168 SFVLAERPEVT
+168 FVLSSGDEIL

-190 RTTTYE
+190 HVTKYE
-196 KTHHLINDSFRGQ
+196 KTHHIVNNSFRGQ
-209 VRVLYLPQAEM
+209 VRVLNLPEADM

-232 LSGQLRHEDRVY
+232 LSGQLRHEDKVY

-270 DESVLAS
+270 DENALAS
-277 RVVYEAKNLEYK
+277 RVVYEVNEIEYK
-289 FKEGQVGLHK
+289 FKGGQVGLHR

-305 SGRLIGIMGAS
+305 SGRLVGIMGAS

-327 NGINRPDE
+327 NGTNRPDT
-335 GEVLINGINIH
+335 GEVLINGVNIH
-346 NEPDKV
+346 TDPEKI

-371 FDNLFYNAKLC
+371 FENLFYNARLC
-382 FANLNDSEITVKVDE
+382 FGNLDDEAITRKVDE

-402 GLYEIKDMKVGTPLN
+402 GLYDIKDMKVGTPLN

-437 PSIMFLDEP
+437 PAIMFLDEP

-499 IYYGN
+499 IYYGI
-504 PVRSIGYF
+504 PVGSIGYF
-512 KDRML
+512 KDRMH
-517 LPKYNDTVCH
+517 LPRYNDSECH

-543 KILDEFGRPTGTRKV
+543 KVLDEFGRPTMTRKV
-558 SPIEWST
+558 SPPEWSAY
-565 FYNSR
+565 FDSR
-570 RDEAP
+570 KEEIP
-575 PPPKQ
+575 PHPRG
-580 GNSIPEITL
+580 GNGIPEITL
-589 KTPGKF
+589 RTPGRF
-595 KQFRVFVTRDILAKL
+595 KQFTVFVTRDILAKL
-610 SDLQY
+610 SDAQY
-615 MVITLLE
+615 LIITLLE
-622 APVLALFLAYIIR
+622 APVLALFLAFIIR

-641 SDPSYTFMQND
+641 SQPSYTLLQNS

-672 SAEEIIKDRKILR
+672 SAEEIIKDRKILK

-702 SVQFLISAIQ
+702 GVQFLISAIQ
-712 AATFVAVGNS
+712 AASFVAVGNS

-729 WFEYWIVL
+729 WFEYWLIL
-737 FSCWATANM
+737 FSCWATSNM

-780 NYDKLNPQISS
+780 KYDKLNPTISS
-791 PVSIPIYGE
+791 PVSIPVYGE
-800 VIAARWGYEALAVDQ
+800 IIAARWGYEALAVDQ
-815 YMNNRFE
+815 FMNNRFE
-822 KQFYQY
+822 KQFYRY

-848 VLSRLE
+848 ILSRLE
-854 SNIEKNRLSDAGR
+854 SNLERERLDESAR
-867 HDMILIRNEI
+867 RDMMLIRNEI
-877 EKELGF
+877 GEELEF
-883 TPAISFDLSPVDPE
+883 TPAVPIDLRNINPDAITPE
-897 NITFAAV
+897 SIAA
-904 DSARSYI
+904 ARDYI
-911 EMVRKYYIE
+911 ERVRKYYIE
-920 VSRLAV
+920 VSRKTV
-926 AARDNIITE
+926 GERDQAIMACE
-935 LENLDR
+935 QADR
-941 DGFILMKKRYTN
+941 EAFIRMKKQYTN
-953 ESLEEFVRNENE
+953 ESLEEFVRNDNE
-965 KTKIKRYRDRL
+965 KDKIKRYHDRL
-976 YQNYDQIFYDP
+976 YQNYDQIFFDP
-987 ENRFI
+987 AHPLV

-998 PRKQVFG
+998 PQKQLFG
-1005 RYAGTLA
+1005 FFAGTLA
-1012 VNTGVIWFMTIVLY
+1012 VNTAVIWFMTICLY
-1026 VLLYF
+1026 ILLYF
-1031 RVLKKI
+1031 RVLHRI
-1037 LESSDKIKR
+1037 LDSSEKFMRVMRDRRERK
-1046 GLSNRAGSD
+1046 SA

>member
-1 MSLWQH
+1 
-7 QIIFGFS
+7 
-14 RSCNTSA
+14 
-21 FFAAVEN
+21 
-28 SSGMNEKILNTLMHL
+28 MNEKILNTLMHL
-43 FAIIAPAQGSEI
+43 FAIIAPAQGNEN
-55 DRRKVVEA
+55 DRRGVVEA
-63 FLGPQ
+63 FLRPQ
-68 LNQEGVE
+68 LNQEGVN
-75 AYLRIFDNYYAEAQQ
+75 AYLKIFDSYYAEAQE
-90 RLKKGNEA
+90 RLKKGKEA
-98 RRNAAISVRVIK
+98 RRNSSISVRIIK
-110 ICYDIGTQLTL
+110 ICFDIGMQLTL

-135 RSDGS
+135 RSDHKG
-140 RVSNTELE
+140 VSNTELE
-148 FIVTA
+148 FIITA
-153 AEGFNINQEDYQLIE
+153 AEGFNINPEDYQLIQQ
-168 SFVLAERPEVT
+168 FVLSSREEVP
-179 ESSQVL
+179 ESSQIL

-190 RTTTYE
+190 RSASYE
-196 KTHHLINDSFRGQ
+196 KAHHIVNDSFRGQ
-209 VRVLYLPQAEM
+209 VRVLNLPLADM
-220 LFVRSFG
+220 LFIRSFG

-270 DESVLAS
+270 DESALAS
-277 RVVYEAKNLEYK
+277 RVVYEVNEIEYK
-289 FKEGQVGLHK
+289 FKGGQVGLHR

-327 NGINRPDE
+327 NGTNRPDS

-346 NEPDKV
+346 NEPEKI
-352 KGLIGYV
+352 KGLIGFV

-371 FDNLFYNAKLC
+371 FENLFYNAKLC
-382 FANLNDSEITVKVDE
+382 FGNLDDEAISRKVED

-402 GLYEIKDMKVGTPLN
+402 GLFDIKDMKVGTPLN

-437 PSIMFLDEP
+437 PAIMFLDEP

-499 IYYGN
+499 VYYGI
-504 PVRSIGYF
+504 PVRAIDYF
-512 KDRML
+512 KDRVQ
-517 LPKYNDTVCH
+517 LPRYNDSECH

-543 KILDEFGRPTGTRKV
+543 KVLDEFGRPTMTRKV
-558 SPIEWST
+558 SPAEWSAY
-565 FYNSR
+565 FNSR
-570 RDEAP
+570 REERP
-575 PPPKQ
+575 PHPKG
-580 GNSIPEITL
+580 GNGIPEITL
-589 KTPGKF
+589 RTPGRIR
-595 KQFRVFVTRDILAKL
+595 QLAVFVKRDILAKL
-610 SDLQY
+610 SDSQY
-615 MVITLLE
+615 LVITLLE
-622 APVLALFLAYIIR
+622 APVLALFLAFIIR

-641 SDPSYTFMQND
+641 SKPAYTLLQNS

-672 SAEEIIKDRKILR
+672 SAEEIIKDRKILK

-702 SVQFLISAIQ
+702 GVQFLISAIQ
-712 AATFVAVGNS
+712 AASFVAVGNS

-729 WFEYWIVL
+729 WFEYWLVL
-737 FSCWATANM
+737 FSCWATSNM

-780 NYDKLNPQISS
+780 KYDKLNPTISS
-791 PVSIPIYGE
+791 PVSIPVYGE
-800 VIAARWGYEALAVDQ
+800 IIAARWGYEALAVDQ
-815 YMNNRFE
+815 FINNRFE
-822 KQFYQY
+822 KQFYSF
-828 DKVISIA
+828 DKAISTA

-848 VLSRLE
+848 ILSRLE
-854 SNIEKNRLSDAGR
+854 SSLERERLDESSVN
-867 HDMILIRNEI
+867 DMMLIRNEI
-877 EKELGF
+877 EEELGF
-883 TPAISFDLSPVDPE
+883 TAAVPFDLRIISPDA
-897 NITFAAV
+897 ITAEAIAA
-904 DSARSYI
+904 ARDYI
-911 EMVRKYYIE
+911 ERVRRYYIE
-920 VSRLAV
+920 VSRKAV
-926 AARDNIITE
+926 EARDQAIMGFE
-935 LENLDR
+935 RLDR
-941 DGFILMKKRYTN
+941 ESFILMKKQHTN
-953 ESLEEFVRNENE
+953 ESLEEFVRNDNE
-965 KTKIKRYRDRL
+965 KDKIKRYRDRL

-987 ENRFI
+987 GHPMV

-998 PRKQVFG
+998 PQKQVFG
-1005 RYAGTLA
+1005 LFAGTLA
-1012 VNTGVIWFMTIVLY
+1012 VNTAVIWFMTLCLY
-1026 VLLYF
+1026 ILLYF
-1031 RVLKKI
+1031 RVLHRI
-1037 LESSDKIKR
+1037 LDSSDKFIRVMRAKR
-1046 GLSNRAGSD
+1046 ERT

>member
-1 MSLWQH
+1 L
-7 QIIFGFS
+7 I
-14 RSCNTSA
+14 
-21 FFAAVEN
+21 
-28 SSGMNEKILNTLMHL
+28 
-43 FAIIAPAQGSEI
+43 
-55 DRRKVVEA
+55 
-63 FLGPQ
+63 
-68 LNQEGVE
+68 
-75 AYLRIFDNYYAEAQQ
+75 QQ
-90 RLKKGNEA
+90 
-98 RRNAAISVRVIK
+98 
-110 ICYDIGTQLTL
+110 
-121 NQKIIVLVQLLEYC
+121 
-135 RSDGS
+135 
-140 RVSNTELE
+140 
-148 FIVTA
+148 
-153 AEGFNINQEDYQLIE
+153 
-168 SFVLAERPEVT
+168 FVLSSKDEIPE
-179 ESSQVL
+179 SPQIL

-190 RTTTYE
+190 RVTQYE
-196 KTHHLINDSFRGQ
+196 KAHHIVNDSFRGQ
-209 VRVLYLPQAEM
+209 VRVLNLPQADM
-220 LFVRSFG
+220 LFIRSFG

-270 DESVLAS
+270 DESALAS
-277 RVVYEAKNLEYK
+277 RVVYEVNEIEYK
-289 FKEGQVGLHK
+289 FKGGQVGLHR

-327 NGINRPDE
+327 NGTNRPDS

-346 NEPDKV
+346 NDPDKI
-352 KGLIGYV
+352 KGLIGFV

-382 FANLNDSEITVKVDE
+382 FGNLDDEAVTHKVDD

-402 GLYEIKDMKVGTPLN
+402 GLYDIKDMKVGTPLN

-437 PSIMFLDEP
+437 PAIMFLDEP

-491 FLDTGGYM
+491 FLDSGGYM
-499 IYYGN
+499 VYYGI
-504 PVRSIGYF
+504 PVRAIDYF
-512 KDRML
+512 KDRVH
-517 LPKYNDTVCH
+517 LPRYNDSECH

-543 KILDEFGRPTGTRKV
+543 KVLDEFGRPTMTRKV
-558 SPIEWST
+558 SPAEWSSY
-565 FYNSR
+565 FNSR
-570 RDEAP
+570 REERP
-575 PPPKQ
+575 PHPRS
-580 GNSIPEITL
+580 GNGIPEITL
-589 KTPGKF
+589 RTPGRL
-595 KQFRVFVTRDILAKL
+595 KQLAVFVKRDILAKL
-610 SDLQY
+610 SDSQY
-615 MVITLLE
+615 LIITLLE
-622 APVLALFLAYIIR
+622 APVLALFLAFIIR

-641 SDPSYTFMQND
+641 SKPAYTLIQND

-672 SAEEIIKDRKILR
+672 SAEEIIKDRKILK

-702 SVQFLISAIQ
+702 GVQFLISAIQ
-712 AATFVAVGNS
+712 AASFVAVGNS

-729 WFEYWIVL
+729 WFEYWLVL
-737 FSCWATANM
+737 FSCWATSNM

-780 NYDKLNPQISS
+780 KYDKLNPTISS
-791 PVSIPIYGE
+791 PVSIPVYGE
-800 VIAARWGYEALAVDQ
+800 IIAARWGYEALAVDQ
-815 YMNNRFE
+815 FINNRFE
-822 KQFYQY
+822 KQFYGY
-828 DKVISIA
+828 DKAISTA

-848 VLSRLE
+848 IISRLE
-854 SNIEKNRLSDAGR
+854 SNLERERLDESSGN
-867 HDMILIRNEI
+867 DMMLIRNEI
-877 EKELGF
+877 EEELGF
-883 TPAISFDLSPVDPE
+883 TTAVPFDLRILNPDA
-897 NITFAAV
+897 ITTEALAA
-904 DSARSYI
+904 ARDYI
-911 EMVRKYYIE
+911 ERVRRYYIE
-920 VSRLAV
+920 VSRNAV
-926 AARDNIITE
+926 EARDRAIMAYE
-935 LENLDR
+935 QADR
-941 DGFILMKKRYTN
+941 EAFILMKKQHTN
-953 ESLEEFVRNENE
+953 ESLEEFVRNDNE
-965 KTKIKRYRDRL
+965 KDKIKRYRDRL

-987 ENRFI
+987 AHPLV

-998 PRKQVFG
+998 PQKQVFG
-1005 RYAGTLA
+1005 LFAGTLA
-1012 VNTGVIWFMTIVLY
+1012 VNTAVIWFMTLCLY
-1026 VLLYF
+1026 ILLYF
-1031 RVLKKI
+1031 RVLHRI
-1037 LESSDKIKR
+1037 LDSSEKFIRVMRAKR
-1046 GLSNRAGSD
+1046 ERG

>member
-1 MSLWQH
+1 
-7 QIIFGFS
+7 
-14 RSCNTSA
+14 
-21 FFAAVEN
+21 
-28 SSGMNEKILNTLMHL
+28 MNEKILNTLMHL
-43 FAIIAPAQGSEI
+43 FAIIAPAQGNES
-55 DRRKVVEA
+55 DRRRVVEA
-63 FLGPQ
+63 FLRPQ

-75 AYLRIFDNYYAEAQQ
+75 AYLRIFDAYYNEAQQ

-98 RRNAAISVRVIK
+98 RRNAAISVRIIK
-110 ICYDIGTQLTL
+110 ICFDIGAQLTL

-140 RVSNTELE
+140 EVSGTELE
-148 FIVTA
+148 FIITA
-153 AEGFNINQEDYQLIE
+153 AEGFNVNPDDYQLIQQ
-168 SFVLAERPEVT
+168 FVLSKRSEVP

-190 RTTTYE
+190 RTSRYQ
-196 KTHHLINDSFRGQ
+196 KTHHIVNNTFRGQ
-209 VRVLYLPQAEM
+209 VRVLNLLQADM

-232 LSGQLRHEDRVY
+232 LSGQLRHEDKVY

-277 RVVYEAKNLEYK
+277 RVVYEVKDLEYK
-289 FKEGQVGLHK
+289 FKGGQVGLHR

-305 SGRLIGIMGAS
+305 SGRLVGIMGAS

-327 NGINRPDE
+327 NGTNRPDS
-335 GEVLINGINIH
+335 GEVLINKINIH
-346 NEPDKV
+346 NEADKV

-371 FDNLFYNAKLC
+371 FENLFYNAKLC
-382 FANLNDSEITVKVDE
+382 FGNLRDEEITIRVE
-397 VLHSL
+397 NVLHSL
-402 GLYEIKDMKVGTPLN
+402 GLYDIKDMKVGTPLN

-437 PSIMFLDEP
+437 PSILFLDEP

-499 IYYGN
+499 IYYGI
-504 PVRSIGYF
+504 PVGSIGYF
-512 KDRML
+512 KDRMQ
-517 LPKYNDTVCH
+517 LPKYNDSECH
-527 ACGNVN
+527 SCGNVN

-543 KILDEFGRPTGTRKV
+543 KVLDEFGRPTSIRKV
-558 SPIEWST
+558 SPAEWSV

-570 RDEAP
+570 KEDAP
-575 PPPKQ
+575 PHPGP
-580 GNSIPEITL
+580 GNGIPEITL
-589 KTPGKF
+589 KTPGKL
-595 KQFRVFVTRDILAKL
+595 KQFLVFVTRDILAKL
-610 SDLQY
+610 SDKQY
-615 MVITLLE
+615 LAITLLE
-622 APVLALFLAYIIR
+622 APVLALFLAFIIR

-641 SDPSYTFMQND
+641 SIPSYTLLQNS

-702 SVQFLISAIQ
+702 GVQFLISAIQ

-729 WFEYWIVL
+729 WFEYWLVL
-737 FSCWATANM
+737 FSCWATSNM

-780 NYDKLNPQISS
+780 KYDKLNPNISS
-791 PVSIPIYGE
+791 PVSIPVYGE
-800 VIAARWGYEALAVDQ
+800 IIAARWGYEALAVDQ
-815 YMNNRFE
+815 FMNNRFE
-822 KQFYQY
+822 RQFYQY

-835 KFRKDIWYNEMKS
+835 KFKKDIWYNEMKS
-848 VLSRLE
+848 ILSRLE
-854 SNIEKNRLSDAGR
+854 SNIDRERINDADR
-867 HDMILIRNEI
+867 RDMTLIRNEI
-877 EKELGF
+877 EEELGF
-883 TPAISFDLSPVDPE
+883 TPSIDFDINLIYPGVISPE
-897 NITFAAV
+897 TIGE
-904 DSARSYI
+904 ARDYTDR
-911 EMVRKYYIE
+911 VRRYYIE
-920 VSRLAV
+920 VSKNAV
-926 AARDNIITE
+926 EARDQVIMAYE
-935 LENLDR
+935 AADR
-941 DGFILMKKRYTN
+941 DGFIRMKKQYTN
-953 ESLEEFVRNENE
+953 ESLEEFVRNDNE
-965 KTKIKRYRDRL
+965 KNKIKRYKERL
-976 YQNYDQIFYDP
+976 YQNYDQIFFDP
-987 ENRFI
+987 VNPLV

-998 PRKQVFG
+998 PQKQLFG
-1005 RYAGTLA
+1005 FYASTLA

-1026 VLLYF
+1026 ILLYF
-1031 RVLKKI
+1031 RVLHKI
-1037 LESSDKIKR
+1037 LESSHKARMVMRYKR
-1046 GLSNRAGSD
+1046 GI

>member
-1 MSLWQH
+1 
-7 QIIFGFS
+7 
-14 RSCNTSA
+14 
-21 FFAAVEN
+21 
-28 SSGMNEKILNTLMHL
+28 MNEKILNTLMHL
-43 FAIIAPAQGSEI
+43 FAIIAPAQGNEN
-55 DRRKVVEA
+55 DRRGVVEA
-63 FLGPQ
+63 FLRPQ
-68 LNQEGVE
+68 LNQEGVR
-75 AYLRIFDNYYAEAQQ
+75 AYLKIFDAYYAEAQQ
-90 RLKKGNEA
+90 RLRKGNEA
-98 RRNAAISVRVIK
+98 RRNAAISVRIIK
-110 ICYDIGTQLTL
+110 ICFDIGIQLTL

-135 RSDGS
+135 RSDHKG
-140 RVSNTELE
+140 VSNTELE
-148 FIVTA
+148 FIITA
-153 AEGFNINQEDYQLIE
+153 AEGFNINPEDYQLIQQ
-168 SFVLAERPEVT
+168 FVLSSPEEIP

-185 VIDSD
+185 VIDND
-190 RTTTYE
+190 RVAKYE
-196 KTHHLINDSFRGQ
+196 KTHHIVNHSFRGQ
-209 VRVLYLPQAEM
+209 VRVLNLPQADM

-232 LSGQLRHEDRVY
+232 LSGQLRHEDKVY

-270 DESVLAS
+270 DESALAS
-277 RVVYEAKNLEYK
+277 RVVYEVNEIEYK
-289 FKEGQVGLHK
+289 FKGGQVGLHR

-305 SGRLIGIMGAS
+305 SGRLVGIMGAS

-327 NGINRPDE
+327 NGTNSPDS
-335 GEVLINGINIH
+335 GEVLINGVNIH
-346 NEPDKV
+346 TDPEKI

-371 FDNLFYNAKLC
+371 FENLFYNARLC
-382 FANLNDSEITVKVDE
+382 FGNLDDEAITRKVDE

-402 GLYEIKDMKVGTPLN
+402 GLYDIKDMKVGTPLN

-437 PSIMFLDEP
+437 PAIMFLDEP

-499 IYYGN
+499 IYYGI
-504 PVRSIGYF
+504 PVGAIGYF
-512 KDRML
+512 KDRMQ
-517 LPKYNDTVCH
+517 LPRYNDSECH

-543 KILDEFGRPTGTRKV
+543 KVLDEFGRPTMTRKV
-558 SPIEWST
+558 SPPEWST
-565 FYNSR
+565 YFDSR
-570 RDEAP
+570 REERP
-575 PPPKQ
+575 PRPRG
-580 GNSIPEITL
+580 GNGIPEITL
-589 KTPGKF
+589 RTPGRF
-595 KQFRVFVTRDILAKL
+595 RQFTVFVTRDILAKL
-610 SDLQY
+610 SDTQY
-615 MVITLLE
+615 LFITLLE
-622 APVLALFLAYIIR
+622 APVLALFLAFIIR

-641 SDPSYTFMQND
+641 SQPSYTLLQNS

-672 SAEEIIKDRKILR
+672 SAEEIIKDRKILK

-702 SVQFLISAIQ
+702 GVQFLISAIQ

-722 IFGIRGM
+722 IFGIKGM
-729 WFEYWIVL
+729 WFEYWLVL
-737 FSCWATANM
+737 FSCWATSNM

-780 NYDKLNPQISS
+780 KYDKLNPTISS
-791 PVSIPIYGE
+791 PVSIPVYGE
-800 VIAARWGYEALAVDQ
+800 IIAARWGYEALAVDQ
-815 YMNNRFE
+815 FMNNRFE
-822 KQFYQY
+822 KQFYRF

-848 VLSRLE
+848 IISRLE
-854 SNIEKNRLSDAGR
+854 SNLERGR
-867 HDMILIRNEI
+867 IDESARKDMMLIRNEI
-877 EKELGF
+877 GEELAF
-883 TPAISFDLSPVDPE
+883 TPAVPFDLRIISPDAITPE
-897 NITFAAV
+897 SLGAAR
-904 DSARSYI
+904 DYI
-911 EMVRKYYIE
+911 ERVRKYYIE
-920 VSRLAV
+920 VSRKTV
-926 AARDNIITE
+926 EARDQAIMAYE
-935 LENLDR
+935 QADR
-941 DGFILMKKRYTN
+941 EAFIRLKKQYTN
-953 ESLEEFVRNENE
+953 ESLEEFVRNDNE
-965 KTKIKRYRDRL
+965 KDKIKRYHDRL
-976 YQNYDQIFYDP
+976 YQNYDQIFFDP
-987 ENRFI
+987 VHPMV

-998 PRKQVFG
+998 PQKQLFG
-1005 RYAGTLA
+1005 LFAGTLA
-1012 VNTGVIWFMTIVLY
+1012 VNTMVIWFMTICLY
-1026 VLLYF
+1026 ILLYF
-1031 RVLKKI
+1031 RVLHRI
-1037 LESSDKIKR
+1037 LDSSEKFMRIMRDRRERK
-1046 GLSNRAGSD
+1046 SA

>member
-1 MSLWQH
+1 
-7 QIIFGFS
+7 
-14 RSCNTSA
+14 
-21 FFAAVEN
+21 
-28 SSGMNEKILNTLMHL
+28 MNEKILNTLMHL
-43 FAIIAPAQGSEI
+43 FAIIAPAQGNES
-55 DRRKVVEA
+55 DRRRVVEA
-63 FLGPQ
+63 FLRPQ
-68 LNQEGVE
+68 LNQEGVK
-75 AYLRIFDNYYAEAQQ
+75 AYLRIFDAYYAEAQQ
-90 RLKKGNEA
+90 RLKKGIEA
-98 RRNAAISVRVIK
+98 RRNAAISVRIIK
-110 ICYDIGTQLTL
+110 ICFEIGMQLTL

-135 RSDGS
+135 RSDNAG
-140 RVSNTELE
+140 VSNTELE
-148 FIVTA
+148 FIITA
-153 AEGFNINQEDYQLIE
+153 AEGFNINTEDYQLIQQ
-168 SFVLAERPEVT
+168 FVLSTREDVPE
-179 ESSQVL
+179 SPRVL

-190 RTTTYE
+190 RAARYE
-196 KTHHLINDSFRGQ
+196 KTHHIVNDSFRGQ
-209 VRVLYLPQAEM
+209 VRVLNLPQAEM

-270 DESVLAS
+270 DESALAS
-277 RVVYEAKNLEYK
+277 RVVYEANDIEYK
-289 FKEGQVGLHK
+289 FKGGQVGLHR

-327 NGINRPDE
+327 NGINRPDS
-335 GEVLINGINIH
+335 GEVLINGVNIH
-346 NEPDKV
+346 TEPDKI

-371 FDNLFYNAKLC
+371 FENLFYNARLC
-382 FANLNDSEITVKVDE
+382 FGNLDNEAITRKVDE

-402 GLYEIKDMKVGTPLN
+402 GLFDIKDMKVGSPLN

-437 PSIMFLDEP
+437 PAILFLDEP

-491 FLDTGGYM
+491 FLDSGGYM
-499 IYYGN
+499 IYYGI
-504 PVRSIGYF
+504 PVGAIGYF
-512 KDRML
+512 KDRME
-517 LPKYNDTVCH
+517 LPKYNDSVCH

-543 KILDEFGRPTGTRKV
+543 KVLDEFGRPTMTRKV
-558 SPIEWST
+558 SPPEWSSY
-565 FYNSR
+565 FNSR
-570 RDEAP
+570 KEDRP
-575 PPPKQ
+575 PHPKG
-580 GNSIPEITL
+580 GNGIPEITL
-589 KTPGKF
+589 RTPGRL
-595 KQFRVFVTRDILAKL
+595 KQFSVFVTRDILAKL
-610 SDLQY
+610 SDTQY
-615 MVITLLE
+615 LIITLLE

-641 SDPSYTFMQND
+641 SSPSYTLLQNT

-672 SAEEIIKDRKILR
+672 SAEEIIKDRKILK

-702 SVQFLISAIQ
+702 GVQFLISAVQ
-712 AATFVAVGNS
+712 AASFVAVGNS

-737 FSCWATANM
+737 FSCWATSNM

-780 NYDKLNPQISS
+780 KYDKLNPNISS
-791 PVSIPIYGE
+791 PVSIPVYGE
-800 VIAARWGYEALAVDQ
+800 IIAARWGYEALAVDQ
-815 YMNNRFE
+815 FMNNRFE
-822 KQFYQY
+822 KKFYRY

-848 VLSRLE
+848 ILSRME
-854 SNIEKNRLSDAGR
+854 SNIERERLGENQR
-867 HDMILIRNEI
+867 NDMILIRSEI
-877 EKELGF
+877 KEELGF
-883 TPAISFDLSPVDPE
+883 TTSVPFDLTLLDPDA
-897 NITFAAV
+897 ITPEAVAA
-904 DSARSYI
+904 ARDYI
-911 EMVRKYYIE
+911 DKIRRYYIE
-920 VSRLAV
+920 VSRSAV
-926 AARDNIITE
+926 DARDQAIMAFE
-935 LENLDR
+935 QADR
-941 DGFILMKKRYTN
+941 DGFIRMKKQYTN
-953 ESLEEFVRNENE
+953 ESLEEFVRNDNE
-965 KTKIKRYRDRL
+965 KDKIKRYRNRL

-987 ENRFI
+987 THPMV

-998 PRKQVFG
+998 PQKKVFG
-1005 RYAGTLA
+1005 VYAGTLA
-1012 VNTGVIWFMTIVLY
+1012 VNTAVIWFMTLCLY
-1026 VLLYF
+1026 ILLYF
-1031 RVLKKI
+1031 RVLHRI
-1037 LESSDKIKR
+1037 LDSSEKFMRVMRDR
-1046 GLSNRAGSD
+1046 RERAEKT